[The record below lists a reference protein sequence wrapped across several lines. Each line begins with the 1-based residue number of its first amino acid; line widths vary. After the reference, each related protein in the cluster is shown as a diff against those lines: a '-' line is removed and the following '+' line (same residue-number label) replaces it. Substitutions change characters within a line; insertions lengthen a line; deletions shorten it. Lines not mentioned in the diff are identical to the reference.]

1 VIFLPVAFSL
11 SGLQEAQ
18 GAHTALSK
26 TALSFEVL
34 SHSTLNALPLDAV
47 HSLRSRAMSAAL
59 HRVAALCL
67 LTAFGCAGPAV
78 VGQYPNQQRLIGHSK
93 AAVLAC
99 AGAPTRAQPHNG
111 ATLLHYYREAP
122 VLEASPPVGN
132 GTFSAIRH
140 GCWATVVVAD
150 ERVTD
155 VVYRFEPPAIDA
167 SNDCEA
173 IFEACVR

>member
-1 VIFLPVAFSL
+1 M
-11 SGLQEAQ
+11 
-18 GAHTALSK
+18 SK

-34 SHSTLNALPLDAV
+34 TLTALPLNVV
-47 HSLRSRAMSAAL
+47 HTLHSRAMSAAL
-59 HRVAALCL
+59 HRIAGLCL
-67 LTAFGCAGPAV
+67 LAAFGCAGPAV
-78 VGQYPNQQRLIGHSK
+78 VGQYSNQQRLIGQSK

-99 AGAPTRAQPHNG
+99 AGAPRREQAHDG
-111 ATLLHYYREAP
+111 VTLLYYYREAP
-122 VLEASPPVGN
+122 VLEASPPVGK

-140 GCWATVVVAD
+140 GCWATVVVAE

-173 IFEACVR
+173 IFDLCISQR